1 MSSMKGNYVEI
12 LLLQNMQQLLLTV
25 KHIKWTI
32 TTRCH
37 YLCRLQVKSGDTT
50 ATSISLSM
58 CDGADLGL
66 YRVLIS
72 QEF

>member
-32 TTRCH
+32 TT
-37 YLCRLQVKSGDTT
+37 
-50 ATSISLSM
+50 
-58 CDGADLGL
+58 
-66 YRVLIS
+66 
-72 QEF
+72 